1 MKIKVIATLI
11 ATVAVG
17 ASVSNNL
24 TYASTT
30 SASLTVNSNLT
41 IGTCSAKILD
51 TSDTEI
57 NIVAFNN
64 VYISELVAK
73 SKVQP
78 FKIRFSDCAGLP
90 GKSAQLVLA
99 PRGGVGCAGGWSNTA
114 AFSNKLSST
123 TEGGSSRAAV
133 EVWTT
138 TSPEGNGSEQFNC
151 YQRNVINVD
160 LSNASTTQ
168 PYDFDLSARMI
179 IADGWTVNDVLPGNF
194 LSPTTFTITYQ

>member
-1 MKIKVIATLI
+1 MKLKVIATLI

-41 IGTCSAKILD
+41 MGTCSAKVVD
-51 TSDTEI
+51 TSGAVIDT
-57 NIVAFNN
+57 VVLGN

-99 PRGGVGCAGGWSNTA
+99 PRNNGCAGGMPDTA
-114 AFSNKLSST
+114 AFSNKLNT
-123 TEGGSSRAAV
+123 TTDGGSNRAAV

-138 TSPEGNGSEQFNC
+138 TSPEGTGSEQFNC

-179 IADGWTVNDVLPGNF
+179 IADGWTVNDVLPGRF

>member
-1 MKIKVIATLI
+1 M
-11 ATVAVG
+11 
-17 ASVSNNL
+17 
-24 TYASTT
+24 
-30 SASLTVNSNLT
+30 
-41 IGTCSAKILD
+41 GTCSAKVVD
-51 TSDTEI
+51 TSGAVIDT
-57 NIVAFNN
+57 VVLGN
-64 VYISELVAK
+64 VYISELAAK

-99 PRGGVGCAGGWSNTA
+99 PKNNGCAGGMSDTA
-114 AFSNKLSST
+114 AFSNKLNT
-123 TEGGSSRAAV
+123 TTDGGSSRAAV

-138 TSPEGNGSEQFNC
+138 TSPEGTGSEQFNC

-179 IADGWTVNDVLPGNF
+179 IAGGWTVNDVLPGRF

>member
-17 ASVSNNL
+17 ASVSSNF

-41 IGTCSAKILD
+41 MGTCSAKVMD
-51 TSDTEI
+51 TSDNVIDTVDI
-57 NIVAFNN
+57 GN
-64 VYISELVAK
+64 VYISELSAK
-73 SKVQP
+73 SKIKP

-90 GKSAQLVLA
+90 GKKAQLVLS
-99 PRGGVGCAGGWSNTA
+99 PKTGVGCAGGMSNTA
-114 AFSNKLSST
+114 GFANSIASAD
-123 TEGGSSRAAV
+123 GGSSRAAV

-138 TSPEGNGSEQFNC
+138 TTPEGSGSQQFSC
-151 YQRNVINVD
+151 VQRNVIDVD

-179 IADGWTVNDVLPGNF
+179 IADGRSVNDVRPGSF

>member
-1 MKIKVIATLI
+1 MKLKVIATLI

-41 IGTCSAKILD
+41 MGTCSAKILD

-99 PRGGVGCAGGWSNTA
+99 PRNVGCAGGMSNTA
-114 AFSNKLSST
+114 GFSNKLNST
-123 TEGGSSRAAV
+123 TDGGSSRAAV

-138 TSPEGNGSEQFNC
+138 TSPEGTGSKQFNC

-179 IADGWTVNDVLPGNF
+179 IAEGWSVNDVLPGSF

>member
-1 MKIKVIATLI
+1 MKLKVIATLI

-17 ASVSNNL
+17 ASISNNL

-41 IGTCSAKILD
+41 MGTCSAKVMD
-51 TSDTEI
+51 TSNTEI
-57 NIVAFNN
+57 NTVAFNN
-64 VYISELVAK
+64 VYISELAAK

-99 PRGGVGCAGGWSNTA
+99 PRNIGCAGATSNTA
-114 AFSNKLSST
+114 GFANKLNST
-123 TEGGSSRAAV
+123 TDGGSSRAAV

-138 TSPEGNGSEQFNC
+138 TTPGGSGSEQFSC
-151 YQRNVINVD
+151 VQRNVINVN

-179 IADGWTVNDVLPGNF
+179 IADGRTVNDVLPGSF

>member
-1 MKIKVIATLI
+1 MKLKVIATLI

-17 ASVSNNL
+17 VSFNSNFAS
-24 TYASTT
+24 ASTT

-41 IGTCSAKILD
+41 MGTCSAQVLD
-51 TSDTEI
+51 SSNKATDT
-57 NIVAFNN
+57 VAVGN
-64 VYISELVAK
+64 VYISELAAK

-99 PRGGVGCAGGWSNTA
+99 PRPGTNCAGGQSNTA
-114 AFSNKLSST
+114 GFANSISSAN
-123 TEGGSSRAAV
+123 GGSSRAAV

-138 TSPEGNGSEQFNC
+138 TAPEGSGSQQFSC
-151 YQRNVINVD
+151 VQRNVITVD
-160 LSNASTTQ
+160 LSSASTTQ
-168 PYDFDLSARMI
+168 PYDYDLSARMI
-179 IADGWTVNDVLPGNF
+179 IAEGRTVNDVLPGKF

>member
-1 MKIKVIATLI
+1 MKLKVIATLI

-17 ASVSNNL
+17 ASFNSNL
-24 TYASTT
+24 AYASTT

-41 IGTCSAKILD
+41 MGTCSAQVLD
-51 TSDTEI
+51 SSNKATDT
-57 NIVAFNN
+57 VALGN
-64 VYISELVAK
+64 VYISELAAK

-99 PRGGVGCAGGWSNTA
+99 PRPGTGCAGGQSNTA
-114 AFSNKLSST
+114 GFANSISSGA
-123 TEGGSSRAAV
+123 GGSSRAAV

-138 TSPEGNGSEQFNC
+138 TTPEGSGSQQLSC
-151 YQRNVINVD
+151 VQRNVITVD

-168 PYDFDLSARMI
+168 PYDYDLSARMI
-179 IADGWTVNDVLPGNF
+179 IADGRTVNDVLPGEF

>member
-1 MKIKVIATLI
+1 MKLKVIATLI

-17 ASVSNNL
+17 ASVSNNF

-41 IGTCSAKILD
+41 MGTCSAKILD

-57 NIVAFNN
+57 NTVAFNN
-64 VYISELVAK
+64 VYISELAAK

-90 GKSAQLVLA
+90 GKKAQLVLS
-99 PRGGVGCAGGWSNTA
+99 PKTGVNCAGGLSNTA
-114 AFSNKLSST
+114 GFANTISSGN
-123 TEGGSSRAAV
+123 GGSSRAAV

-138 TSPEGNGSEQFNC
+138 TTPRGNGSQQFSC
-151 YQRNVINVD
+151 VQRNVINVD

-179 IADGWTVNDVLPGNF
+179 IADGWTVNDVLPGDF

>member
-1 MKIKVIATLI
+1 MKLKVIATLI

-41 IGTCSAKILD
+41 MGTCSAKVVD
-51 TSDTEI
+51 TSGAVIDT
-57 NIVAFNN
+57 VVLGN

-99 PRGGVGCAGGWSNTA
+99 PRANVGCAGGWSNTA

-179 IADGWTVNDVLPGNF
+179 IAEGWSVNDVLPGRF

>member
-1 MKIKVIATLI
+1 MKLKVIATLI

-24 TYASTT
+24 AYAGTT

-41 IGTCSAKILD
+41 MGTCSAKILD
-51 TSDTEI
+51 TSDTVTDT
-57 NIVAFNN
+57 VAFNN
-64 VYISELVAK
+64 VYISELAAK

-90 GKSAQLVLA
+90 GKVLNSYWHPKVSVALVACLTLPALQINLTPPPKVVQAEQLSKYGRLR
-99 PRGGVGCAGGWSNTA
+99 PRGSGSKQ
-114 AFSNKLSST
+114 FS
-123 TEGGSSRAAV
+123 
-133 EVWTT
+133 
-138 TSPEGNGSEQFNC
+138 C
-151 YQRNVINVD
+151 IQRNVANVD

-179 IADGWTVNDVLPGNF
+179 LAEGRTVNDALPGSF

>member
-1 MKIKVIATLI
+1 MKLKVIATLI

-17 ASVSNNL
+17 ASVSNNF

-30 SASLTVNSNLT
+30 SSSLTVNRNLT
-41 IGTCSAKILD
+41 MGTCSAKVMD
-51 TSDTEI
+51 TSDNVI
-57 NIVAFNN
+57 NTVDIGN
-64 VYISELVAK
+64 VYISELAAK
-73 SKVQP
+73 SKVKP

-90 GKSAQLVLA
+90 GKSAQLVLS
-99 PRGGVGCAGGWSNTA
+99 PRNIGCAGGMSNTA
-114 AFSNKLSST
+114 GFANKLNST

-138 TSPEGNGSEQFNC
+138 TTPGGNDSQQFSC
-151 YQRNVINVD
+151 VQRNVINVD
-160 LSNASTTQ
+160 LSSASTTQ

-179 IADGWTVNDVLPGNF
+179 IADGRTVNDVLPGSF

>member
-1 MKIKVIATLI
+1 MKLKVIATLI

-41 IGTCSAKILD
+41 MGTCSAKVVD
-51 TSDTEI
+51 TSGAVIDT
-57 NIVAFNN
+57 VVLGN

-90 GKSAQLVLA
+90 ERVL
-99 PRGGVGCAGGWSNTA
+99 N
-114 AFSNKLSST
+114 SS
-123 TEGGSSRAAV
+123 
-133 EVWTT
+133 
-138 TSPEGNGSEQFNC
+138 
-151 YQRNVINVD
+151 
-160 LSNASTTQ
+160 
-168 PYDFDLSARMI
+168 
-179 IADGWTVNDVLPGNF
+179 
-194 LSPTTFTITYQ
+194 